1 MRTEGSNEVGMEW
14 EWSGNGMLQSLSPF
28 TLARRLIMLDLI
40 LVSVFGVACVVVCLR
55 GLQ

>member
-14 EWSGNGMLQSLSPF
+14 EWSGNGVAQSLSPF

-40 LVSVFGVACVVVCLR
+40 LVSVFGGACVVVCLR